1 MADAGTAR
9 LAAWVWLAVYLVV
22 PIAGRGVIARQDR
35 QAQRRRS
42 APDRRAE
49 RAVARPMPAALVTLL
64 AVQGTA
70 LAAAGTVL
78 FAGGATLH
86 EPVDLDRPGWAWPV
100 MPLTSQA
107 IGAWLLAFAA
117 AIIMAVR
124 QRDLSGMFVPALA
137 YAAFGA
143 FELAVVLAHG
153 TAPGMHYGWWLAGA
167 LVFASL
173 VPTGAY
179 GAWAARR
186 AMPESTYR
194 RSDVGFPAWRRTMA
208 RTSRAGIR
216 AASAIA
222 SVGSPWRAARAMTD
236 SQRSTA
242 SRTSRSL
249 RAVALSTSRNARSA
263 SLASASKSISL
274 TPPSGV

>member
-1 MADAGTAR
+1 
-9 LAAWVWLAVYLVV
+9 
-22 PIAGRGVIARQDR
+22 
-35 QAQRRRS
+35 
-42 APDRRAE
+42 
-49 RAVARPMPAALVTLL
+49 
-64 AVQGTA
+64 
-70 LAAAGTVL
+70 
-78 FAGGATLH
+78 
-86 EPVDLDRPGWAWPV
+86 

-107 IGAWLLAFAA
+107 IGAWLLAFAV

-124 QRDLSGMFVPALA
+124 ERDLSRMFVPALA

-143 FELAVVLAHG
+143 FELAVVLAHS

-208 RTSRAGIR
+208 RTSRAGMR

-222 SVGSPWRAARAMTD
+222 SVGSPWRAARAIAD

-242 SRTSRSL
+242 SCTSRSL
-249 RAVALSTSRNARSA
+249 RAVALSTSRSARCA

-274 TPPSGV
+274 TPPSGL